1 MSVPIHY
8 LDPDPAGLTAMLGGI
23 LEGNLKDH
31 PERARLLSPPMV
43 ASIRVPDAGTEVS
56 LRFTAERIQV
66 RTGPVSRP
74 DVVVQADSEMLMSLS
89 TVPLRF
95 GLPDLGTKD
104 GRHVI
109 GQLLRRKLRIKGALW
124 HPGKLARLNKLLS
137 VG

>member
-1 MSVPIHY
+1 MSVPVEY
-8 LDPDPAGLTAMLGGI
+8 LDPEPAGLSAMLGGI

-43 ASIRVPDAGTEVS
+43 ASIRVPDVETVVS
-56 LRFTAERIQV
+56 LRFTPERIQV
-66 RTGPVSRP
+66 RSGPVSRA
-74 DVVVQADSEMLMSLS
+74 DVVVQADSELLMSLS

-95 GLPDLGTKD
+95 GLPDLGTED
-104 GRHVI
+104 GRYVI
-109 GQLLRRKLRIKGALW
+109 GQLLRRKLRIKGVFR

>member
-1 MSVPIHY
+1 MSVAIQY
-8 LDPDPAGLTAMLGGI
+8 LDSEPTGLTAMLGGI

-31 PERARLLSPPMV
+31 PERARLLSGPMV
-43 ASIRVPDAGTEVS
+43 ASIRVPDAESEVS
-56 LRFTAERIQV
+56 LRFTPDRIQI

-74 DVVVQADSEMLMSLS
+74 QVVVQADSELLMSLS

-104 GRHVI
+104 GRHVL
-109 GQLLRRKLRIKGALW
+109 GQLIRRRLRIKGAFR
-124 HPGKLARLNKLLS
+124 HPGKVARLNKLLS

>member
-1 MSVPIHY
+1 VSVRIHY
-8 LDPDPAGLTAMLGGI
+8 LDPEPAGLTAMLGGI

-56 LRFTAERIQV
+56 LRFTANRVQV
-66 RTGPVSRP
+66 RTGPVSHP
-74 DVVVQADSEMLMSLS
+74 DVLVQADSEMLMSLS

-95 GLPDLGTKD
+95 GLPDLGTSD
-104 GRHVI
+104 GRHVV
-109 GQLLRRKLRIKGALW
+109 GQLLRRKLRIKGAVR